1 VAPDLRGYGDS
12 SVPPDASSYTTF
24 HVVGDLVALIAELGQ
39 PQVRRTNP
47 FKNCSNPGAR
57 LLIPH

>member
-1 VAPDLRGYGDS
+1 
-12 SVPPDASSYTTF
+12 VPPDASSYTTF